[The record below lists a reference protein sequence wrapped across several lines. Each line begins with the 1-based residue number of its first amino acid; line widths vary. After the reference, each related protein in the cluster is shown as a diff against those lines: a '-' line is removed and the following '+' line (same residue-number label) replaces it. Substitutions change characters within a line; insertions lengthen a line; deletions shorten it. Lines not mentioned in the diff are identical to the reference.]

1 MVKAGWLVG
10 AESNLII
17 GKPLTAFV
25 QVLRRTPR
33 DL

>member
-1 MVKAGWLVG
+1 MAKAGWLVG
-10 AESNLII
+10 AESDLII

-25 QVLRRTPR
+25 QVLCRRPR